1 MLRNTCR
8 KTSSVLF
15 EAIAPG
21 SAFQIKALFA
31 KKAQPRAFFVNSTIG
46 LSIASLVCGFHL

>member
-1 MLRNTCR
+1 MLRNTWR